1 MRVNQRPQG
10 SLYRRVENL
19 PMLDQPKADA
29 GEYRWNPDSTSHE
42 GWPLLTAEAAGRAW
56 LFIPGP
62 RGAAAS
68 GGTKVAKIGP
78 VPPMSAPEYLLR
90 ANYGSGP
97 PGTKTPDQ
105 CHSGSEVFYVVAEKL
120 SQSMP
125 DDIGYVGLGHTM
137 NSHMAGMSTEVFRG
151 RPSDLTALTMYVVY
165 ATKPFSVLA
174 QFE

>member
-90 ANYGSGP
+90 AN
-97 PGTKTPDQ
+97 